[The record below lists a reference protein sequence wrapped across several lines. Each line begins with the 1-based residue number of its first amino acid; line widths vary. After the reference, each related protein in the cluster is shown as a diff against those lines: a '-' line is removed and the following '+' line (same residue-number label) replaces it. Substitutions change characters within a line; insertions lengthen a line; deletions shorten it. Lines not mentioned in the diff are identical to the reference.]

1 MYPLLL
7 QELVDLIHLVF
18 GRLHLV
24 GSAGQ
29 ENTEIEVSLAPM
41 FVRYSRNA
49 QQPQHTPPP
58 ARRVSIAHLTSHG
71 NCLSQEPNPAQPDG
85 ATDTCCR
92 PVERGQC
99 NAGRQAGWQE

>member
-7 QELVDLIHLVF
+7 QELVNLIHLVF

-41 FVRYSRNA
+41 FVRYS
-49 QQPQHTPPP
+49 
-58 ARRVSIAHLTSHG
+58 
-71 NCLSQEPNPAQPDG
+71 
-85 ATDTCCR
+85 
-92 PVERGQC
+92 
-99 NAGRQAGWQE
+99 